1 MRSREEDEDSDVA
14 SLREPGHSHKKA
26 RLAALPAK
34 QKAWNRD
41 LAYEAWQA
49 SERCSETSVE
59 QVAVPQNEGSQS
71 LVSVGSHW
79 PPETSRSRKAHLA
92 AVRK

>member
-14 SLREPGHSHKKA
+14 SHRKPGHSHKKA

-41 LAYEAWQA
+41 LALRGVASIRTMFRDVMQQAAW
-49 SERCSETSVE
+49 
-59 QVAVPQNEGSQS
+59 
-71 LVSVGSHW
+71 
-79 PPETSRSRKAHLA
+79 K
-92 AVRK
+92 K

>member
-14 SLREPGHSHKKA
+14 SLREPSHSHKKA

-41 LAYEAWQA
+41 LAYEVWQA
-49 SERCSETSVE
+49 SERCSETST
-59 QVAVPQNEGSQS
+59 AVFTNSKNIAEVLRLAQCQGAHAHEP
-71 LVSVGSHW
+71 LVGG
-79 PPETSRSRKAHLA
+79 RAKACEA
-92 AVRK
+92 